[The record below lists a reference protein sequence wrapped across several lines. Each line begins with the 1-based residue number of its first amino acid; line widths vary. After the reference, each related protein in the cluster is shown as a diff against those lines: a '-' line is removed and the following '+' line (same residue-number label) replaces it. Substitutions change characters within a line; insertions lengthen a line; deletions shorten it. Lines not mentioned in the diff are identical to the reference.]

1 MITIDKLIN
10 SNNKSVNED
19 FVKKM
24 ILEFQNMTSQLHQ
37 NSDVEH
43 LRNIFKQYLN
53 SSKESASSSQ
63 DFDYI
68 NEFVNRASKHFQAI
82 NTMKPIT
89 KSDENGNTTYINPI
103 SNNQLGWYTFQ
114 SSQLTNNGG
123 YGKNEISHRFYI
135 NANAKVIAQFSEKL
149 IKEFENRKLPF
160 YFKINTSHIQG
171 PKDFIVIYSSSNE
184 LKNTIDVLNA
194 VAINNPELI
203 SQINRPHEFT
213 NNIDNW
219 IGYAQENKQLQ
230 GKESFTGLM
239 SDNISQVLVES
250 VRDWVNTHPNISVR
264 SDGIIPVF
272 AKDLIDDS
280 LMNDSDKDYY
290 KAKRDKVSY
299 YQRISYLLSAIQR
312 VDYEFVNSIVEK
324 LRSKL
329 LELNIDPNNI
339 CLNKDVMQEL
349 YGIINSNSKE
359 INNQNSPENGSLQ
372 ALREEYE
379 KMMKEPADYNFQSN
393 DETYSDHMTLPT
405 NEHNG
410 MHR

>member
-43 LRNIFKQYLN
+43 LKNIFKQYLN

-89 KSDENGNTTYINPI
+89 KTDENGNTTYTNPI

-194 VAINNPELI
+194 VAINNPKLI

-239 SDNISQVLVES
+239 SDNVSQVLVES
-250 VRDWVNTHPNISVR
+250 VRDWVNTHPNMSVR
-264 SDGIIPVF
+264 SDGITPVF
-272 AKDLIDDS
+272 AKDLVDDS
-280 LMNDSDKDYY
+280 LMNDSGKDYY

-299 YQRISYLLSAIQR
+299 YQGVSYLLSAIQR
-312 VDYEFVNSIVEK
+312 VDYEFVNSIVGK
-324 LRSKL
+324 LKSKL
-329 LELNIDPNNI
+329 LQLNIDPNNI

-349 YGIINSNSKE
+349 QGIINSNSKE
-359 INNQNSPENGSLQ
+359 INNQNSPEKGSLQ

-379 KMMKEPADYNFQSN
+379 KMMKEPVDYNFQSN
-393 DETYSDHMTLPT
+393 DGTYSDHMILPT

>member
-10 SNNKSVNED
+10 GNNKSVNED

-53 SSKESASSSQ
+53 SSKDSASSSQ

-68 NEFVNRASKHFQAI
+68 NEFVSRASKHFQTI
-82 NTMKPIT
+82 NTMKHIPKT
-89 KSDENGNTTYINPI
+89 DENGNVTYTNPI

-184 LKNTIDVLNA
+184 LENTIDVLNE
-194 VAINNPELI
+194 VAINNPKLI

-213 NNIDNW
+213 KNIDNW

-250 VRDWVNTHPNISVR
+250 VRDWVNTHPNMSVR
-264 SDGIIPVF
+264 SDGINPVF
-272 AKDLIDDS
+272 AKDLVDDS
-280 LMNDSDKDYY
+280 LMNDSGKDYY
-290 KAKRDKVSY
+290 KAKQDKVSY
-299 YQRISYLLSAIQR
+299 YQGVSYLLSAIQR
-312 VDYEFVNSIVEK
+312 VDYEFVNSVVRK

-329 LELNIDPNNI
+329 QELNIDPDNI

-349 YGIINSNSKE
+349 QGIINSNSSE
-359 INNQNSPENGSLQ
+359 INNQKSSENDSLKI
-372 ALREEYE
+372 LREEYE
-379 KMMKEPADYNFQSN
+379 KMMNEPSDYNFES
-393 DETYSDHMTLPT
+393 S
-405 NEHNG
+405 EHKG
-410 MHR
+410 IHR

>member
-250 VRDWVNTHPNISVR
+250 VRDWVNTHPNMSVR

>member
-10 SNNKSVNED
+10 SNSKSVNED

-89 KSDENGNTTYINPI
+89 KTDENGNTTYTNPI

-171 PKDFIVIYSSSNE
+171 PKDFIVIYTSSNE

-194 VAINNPELI
+194 VVINNPELI

-250 VRDWVNTHPNISVR
+250 VRDWVNTHPNMSVR
-264 SDGIIPVF
+264 SDGITPVF
-272 AKDLIDDS
+272 AKNLVDDS
-280 LMNDSDKDYY
+280 LMNDSGKDYY

-299 YQRISYLLSAIQR
+299 YQGVSYLLSAIQR
-312 VDYEFVNSIVEK
+312 VDYEFVNSIVGK
-324 LRSKL
+324 LKSKL
-329 LELNIDPNNI
+329 LQLNIDPNNI

-349 YGIINSNSKE
+349 QGIINSNSKE

-372 ALREEYE
+372 AFREEYE
-379 KMMKEPADYNFQSN
+379 KMMKEPVDYNFQSN
-393 DETYSDHMTLPT
+393 DGTYSDHMILPT

-410 MHR
+410 MYR

>member
-10 SNNKSVNED
+10 SNSKSVNED

-24 ILEFQNMTSQLHQ
+24 ILEFQNMISQLHQ

-53 SSKESASSSQ
+53 SSKESVSSRQ

-89 KSDENGNTTYINPI
+89 KTDENGNTTYTNPI

-123 YGKNEISHRFYI
+123 YRKNEISHRFYI

-160 YFKINTSHIQG
+160 YFKINTLYIQG

-194 VAINNPELI
+194 VAINNPKLI

-264 SDGIIPVF
+264 SDGITPVF

-280 LMNDSDKDYY
+280 LMNDSGKDYY
-290 KAKRDKVSY
+290 KAKQDKVLY
-299 YQRISYLLSAIQR
+299 YQGVSYLLSAIQR
-312 VDYEFVNSIVEK
+312 VDYEFVNSIVGK

-339 CLNKDVMQEL
+339 YLDKDVMQEL
-349 YGIINSNSKE
+349 HGIININSKE
-359 INNQNSPENGSLQ
+359 INNQNSLEKDSLQ

-379 KMMKEPADYNFQSN
+379 KMMKEPANYNFQSN
-393 DETYSDHMTLPT
+393 DGTYSDHMTLPT

>member
-89 KSDENGNTTYINPI
+89 KTDENGNTTYTNPI

-194 VAINNPELI
+194 VAINNPKLI

-239 SDNISQVLVES
+239 SNNISQVLVES
-250 VRDWVNTHPNISVR
+250 VRDWVNTHPNMSVR
-264 SDGIIPVF
+264 SDGITPVF
-272 AKDLIDDS
+272 AKDLVDGS
-280 LMNDSDKDYY
+280 LMNDSGKDYY
-290 KAKRDKVSY
+290 KAKQDKVSY
-299 YQRISYLLSAIQR
+299 YQGVSYLLSAIQR
-312 VDYEFVNSIVEK
+312 VDYEFVNSIVGK
-324 LRSKL
+324 LKSKL
-329 LELNIDPNNI
+329 LQLNIDPNNI

-349 YGIINSNSKE
+349 QGIINSNSKE

-372 ALREEYE
+372 AFREEYE
-379 KMMKEPADYNFQSN
+379 KMMKEPVDYNFQSN
-393 DETYSDHMTLPT
+393 DGTYSDHMILPT

>member
-24 ILEFQNMTSQLHQ
+24 ILEFQNMTSQLQQ

-53 SSKESASSSQ
+53 SSKESASSGQ

-68 NEFVNRASKHFQAI
+68 NEFVNRASNHFQAI
-82 NTMKPIT
+82 KTMKPIIKT
-89 KSDENGNTTYINPI
+89 DESGNTTYTNPI

-160 YFKINTSHIQG
+160 YFKINTSYIQG

-250 VRDWVNTHPNISVR
+250 VRDWVNTHPNMSVR
-264 SDGIIPVF
+264 SDGITPVF

-280 LMNDSDKDYY
+280 LMNDRGKDYY

-299 YQRISYLLSAIQR
+299 YQGISYLLSAIQR
-312 VDYEFVNSIVEK
+312 VDYEFVNSIVGK
-324 LRSKL
+324 LRNKL

-349 YGIINSNSKE
+349 HGIINSNSKE
-359 INNQNSPENGSLQ
+359 INNQNSPENDLLQ

-379 KMMKEPADYNFQSN
+379 KMMKEPADCNFQPN
-393 DETYSDHMTLPT
+393 DGTYSDHITLPT
-405 NEHNG
+405 NEHKG

>member
-24 ILEFQNMTSQLHQ
+24 ILEIQNMTSQLHQ

-89 KSDENGNTTYINPI
+89 KTDENGNTTYTNPI

-171 PKDFIVIYSSSNE
+171 PKDFIVIYTSSNE

-194 VAINNPELI
+194 VVINNPELI

-250 VRDWVNTHPNISVR
+250 VRDWVNTHPNMSVR
-264 SDGIIPVF
+264 SDGITPVF
-272 AKDLIDDS
+272 AKNLVDDS
-280 LMNDSDKDYY
+280 LMNDSGKDYY

-299 YQRISYLLSAIQR
+299 YQGVSYLLSAIQR
-312 VDYEFVNSIVEK
+312 VDYEFVNSIVGK
-324 LRSKL
+324 LKSKL
-329 LELNIDPNNI
+329 LQLNIDPNNI

-349 YGIINSNSKE
+349 QGIINSNSKE

-372 ALREEYE
+372 AFREEYE
-379 KMMKEPADYNFQSN
+379 KMMKEPVDYNFQSN
-393 DETYSDHMTLPT
+393 DGTYSDHMILPT

-410 MHR
+410 MYR

>member
-68 NEFVNRASKHFQAI
+68 NEFVNRASKHFQTI
-82 NTMKPIT
+82 NTMKPIPKT
-89 KSDENGNTTYINPI
+89 DENGNTTYTNPI

-149 IKEFENRKLPF
+149 IKEFENKKLPF
-160 YFKINTSHIQG
+160 YFKINTSYIQG
-171 PKDFIVIYSSSNE
+171 PKDFIVIYSSSSE
-184 LKNTIDVLNA
+184 LENTIDVLNE
-194 VAINNPELI
+194 VATNNPELI
-203 SQINRPHEFT
+203 SQINKPHELT

-250 VRDWVNTHPNISVR
+250 VKDWVNTHPNMSVR
-264 SDGIIPVF
+264 SDGINPVF
-272 AKDLIDDS
+272 AKDLVNDS
-280 LMNDSDKDYY
+280 LMNDSGKDYY
-290 KAKRDKVSY
+290 KAKQDKVSY
-299 YQRISYLLSAIQR
+299 YQGVSYLLSAIQR
-312 VDYEFVNSIVEK
+312 VDYEFVNSVVGK

-329 LELNIDPNNI
+329 QELNIDPDNI
-339 CLNKDVMQEL
+339 CLNKAVMQEL
-349 YGIINSNSKE
+349 QGIINSNSSK
-359 INNQNSPENGSLQ
+359 INNQNSSEKDSLQ

-379 KMMKEPADYNFQSN
+379 KMIDAPSDFNFES
-393 DETYSDHMTLPT
+393 S
-405 NEHNG
+405 EHKG
-410 MHR
+410 IHR

>member
-68 NEFVNRASKHFQAI
+68 NEFVNRASKHFRAI

-89 KSDENGNTTYINPI
+89 KTDENGNTTYTNPI

-194 VAINNPELI
+194 VAINNPKLI

-239 SDNISQVLVES
+239 SDNVSQVLVES
-250 VRDWVNTHPNISVR
+250 VRDWVNTHPNMSVR
-264 SDGIIPVF
+264 SDGITPVF
-272 AKDLIDDS
+272 AKDLVDDS
-280 LMNDSDKDYY
+280 LMNDSGKDYY

-299 YQRISYLLSAIQR
+299 YQGVSYLLSAIQR

-324 LRSKL
+324 LRSKML
-329 LELNIDPNNI
+329 QLNINPNNI

-349 YGIINSNSKE
+349 QGIINSNSKE
-359 INNQNSPENGSLQ
+359 INNQNSPENDSLQ
-372 ALREEYE
+372 TLREEYE

-393 DETYSDHMTLPT
+393 DGTYSDHMILPK
-405 NEHNG
+405 NERNG

>member
-53 SSKESASSSQ
+53 SSKDSASSSQ

-68 NEFVNRASKHFQAI
+68 NEFVSRASKHFQTI
-82 NTMKPIT
+82 NTMKHIPKT
-89 KSDENGNTTYINPI
+89 DENGNVTYTNPI

-184 LKNTIDVLNA
+184 LENTIDVLNE

-213 NNIDNW
+213 KNIDNW

-250 VRDWVNTHPNISVR
+250 VRDWVNTHPNMSVR
-264 SDGIIPVF
+264 SDGINPVF
-272 AKDLIDDS
+272 AKDLVDDS
-280 LMNDSDKDYY
+280 LMNDSGKDYY
-290 KAKRDKVSY
+290 KAKQDKVSY
-299 YQRISYLLSAIQR
+299 YQGVSYLLSAIQR
-312 VDYEFVNSIVEK
+312 VDYEFVNSVVGK

-329 LELNIDPNNI
+329 QELNIDPDNI

-349 YGIINSNSKE
+349 QGIINSNSSE
-359 INNQNSPENGSLQ
+359 INNQKSSENDSLQ
-372 ALREEYE
+372 ILREEYE
-379 KMMKEPADYNFQSN
+379 KMMNEPSDYNFES
-393 DETYSDHMTLPT
+393 S
-405 NEHNG
+405 EHKG
-410 MHR
+410 IHR

>member
-10 SNNKSVNED
+10 SNSKSVNED
-19 FVKKM
+19 FVKNM
-24 ILEFQNMTSQLHQ
+24 ILEFQNMISQLHQ

-53 SSKESASSSQ
+53 SSKESVSSRQ

-89 KSDENGNTTYINPI
+89 KTDENGNTTYTNPI

-160 YFKINTSHIQG
+160 YFKINTLYIQG

-264 SDGIIPVF
+264 SDGITPVF

-280 LMNDSDKDYY
+280 LMNDSGKDYY
-290 KAKRDKVSY
+290 KAKQDKVLY
-299 YQRISYLLSAIQR
+299 YQGVSYLLSAIQR
-312 VDYEFVNSIVEK
+312 VDYEFINSIVGK

-349 YGIINSNSKE
+349 HGIININSKE
-359 INNQNSPENGSLQ
+359 INNQNSLKKDSLQ

-379 KMMKEPADYNFQSN
+379 KMMKEPANYNFQSN
-393 DETYSDHMTLPT
+393 DGKYSDHMNLPT

>member
-1 MITIDKLIN
+1 M
-10 SNNKSVNED
+10 
-19 FVKKM
+19 
-24 ILEFQNMTSQLHQ
+24 
-37 NSDVEH
+37 
-43 LRNIFKQYLN
+43 KQYLN
-53 SSKESASSSQ
+53 SSKESESSSQ

-68 NEFVNRASKHFQAI
+68 NEFVNRASKHFQTI

-89 KSDENGNTTYINPI
+89 KTDENGNTTYTNPI

-194 VAINNPELI
+194 VAINNPQLI

-219 IGYAQENKQLQ
+219 IGYAPENKQLQ

-250 VRDWVNTHPNISVR
+250 VRDWVNTHPNMSVK
-264 SDGIIPVF
+264 SDGITPVF

-280 LMNDSDKDYY
+280 LMNDSGKDYY

-299 YQRISYLLSAIQR
+299 YQGISYLLSAIQR
-312 VDYEFVNSIVEK
+312 VDYEFVNSIVGK

-349 YGIINSNSKE
+349 HGIINSNSKE
-359 INNQNSPENGSLQ
+359 INNQNSPENDALQ

-393 DETYSDHMTLPT
+393 AGTYSDHMTLPT

>member
-68 NEFVNRASKHFQAI
+68 NEFVSRASKHFQTI
-82 NTMKPIT
+82 NTMKPILKT
-89 KSDENGNTTYINPI
+89 DENGNTTYTNPI

-171 PKDFIVIYSSSNE
+171 PKDFIVIYSSSSE
-184 LKNTIDVLNA
+184 LENTIDVLNA
-194 VAINNPELI
+194 VETNNPELI

-239 SDNISQVLVES
+239 SDIISQVLVES
-250 VRDWVNTHPNISVR
+250 VRDWVNTHPNMSVR
-264 SDGIIPVF
+264 SDGINPVF
-272 AKDLIDDS
+272 AKDLVNDG
-280 LMNDSDKDYY
+280 LMNDSGKDYY
-290 KAKRDKVSY
+290 KAKQDKISY
-299 YQRISYLLSAIQR
+299 YQGVSYLLSAIQR
-312 VDYEFVNSIVEK
+312 VDYEFVNSVVGK

-329 LELNIDPNNI
+329 QELNINPDNI

-349 YGIINSNSKE
+349 QGIVNSNSSE
-359 INNQNSPENGSLQ
+359 INNSNSSKKDSLQ
-372 ALREEYE
+372 TLREEYE
-379 KMMKEPADYNFQSN
+379 KMINEPSDYNFES
-393 DETYSDHMTLPT
+393 S
-405 NEHNG
+405 EHKG
-410 MHR
+410 IHR

>member
-53 SSKESASSSQ
+53 SSKDSASSSQ

-68 NEFVNRASKHFQAI
+68 NEFVSRASKHFQTI
-82 NTMKPIT
+82 NTMKHIPKT
-89 KSDENGNTTYINPI
+89 DENGNVTYTNPI

-184 LKNTIDVLNA
+184 LENTIDVLNE

-213 NNIDNW
+213 KNIDNW

-250 VRDWVNTHPNISVR
+250 VRDWVNTHPNMSVR
-264 SDGIIPVF
+264 SDGINPVF
-272 AKDLIDDS
+272 AKDLVDDS
-280 LMNDSDKDYY
+280 LMNDSGKDYY
-290 KAKRDKVSY
+290 KAKQDKVSY
-299 YQRISYLLSAIQR
+299 YQGVSYLLSAIQR
-312 VDYEFVNSIVEK
+312 VDYEFVNSVVRK

-329 LELNIDPNNI
+329 QELNIDPDNI

-349 YGIINSNSKE
+349 QGIINSNSSE
-359 INNQNSPENGSLQ
+359 INNQKSSENDSLKI
-372 ALREEYE
+372 LREEYE
-379 KMMKEPADYNFQSN
+379 KMMNEPSDYNFES
-393 DETYSDHMTLPT
+393 S
-405 NEHNG
+405 EHKG
-410 MHR
+410 IHR

>member
-53 SSKESASSSQ
+53 QSKESVSSRQ

-89 KSDENGNTTYINPI
+89 KTDENGNTTYTNPI

-264 SDGIIPVF
+264 SDGITPVF

-280 LMNDSDKDYY
+280 LMNDSGKDYY
-290 KAKRDKVSY
+290 KAKLDKVLY
-299 YQRISYLLSAIQR
+299 YQGVSYLLSAIQR
-312 VDYEFVNSIVEK
+312 VDYEFVNSIVGK

-349 YGIINSNSKE
+349 HGIININSKE
-359 INNQNSPENGSLQ
+359 INNQNSLEKDSLQ

-393 DETYSDHMTLPT
+393 DGTYSDHMTLPT

>member
-1 MITIDKLIN
+1 MITLDKLIN

-250 VRDWVNTHPNISVR
+250 VRDWVNTHPNMSVR

>member
-89 KSDENGNTTYINPI
+89 KTDENGNTTYTNPI

-171 PKDFIVIYSSSNE
+171 PKDFIVIYTSSNE

-194 VAINNPELI
+194 VVINNPELI

-250 VRDWVNTHPNISVR
+250 VRDWVNTHPNMSVR
-264 SDGIIPVF
+264 SDGITPVF
-272 AKDLIDDS
+272 AKNLVDDS
-280 LMNDSDKDYY
+280 LMNDSGKDYY

-299 YQRISYLLSAIQR
+299 YQGVSYLLSAIQR
-312 VDYEFVNSIVEK
+312 VDYEFVNSIVGK
-324 LRSKL
+324 LKSKL
-329 LELNIDPNNI
+329 LQLNIDPNNI

-349 YGIINSNSKE
+349 QGIINSNSKE

-372 ALREEYE
+372 AFREEYE
-379 KMMKEPADYNFQSN
+379 KMMKEPVDYNFQSN
-393 DETYSDHMTLPT
+393 DGTYSDHMILPT

-410 MHR
+410 MYR

>member
-53 SSKESASSSQ
+53 SSKESESSSQ
-63 DFDYI
+63 DFGYI
-68 NEFVNRASKHFQAI
+68 NEFVSRASKHFQTI
-82 NTMKPIT
+82 NTMKPIPIT
-89 KSDENGNTTYINPI
+89 DENGNTTYTNPI

-171 PKDFIVIYSSSNE
+171 PKDFIVIYSSSSE
-184 LKNTIDVLNA
+184 LENTIDVLNE
-194 VAINNPELI
+194 VATNNPELI
-203 SQINRPHEFT
+203 SQINKPHEFT

-239 SDNISQVLVES
+239 SDNISQILVSS
-250 VRDWVNTHPNISVR
+250 VQEWVDQHPKMSVR
-264 SDGIIPVF
+264 SDGMNPIYSS
-272 AKDLIDDS
+272 DLVNRNLLDDTGKS
-280 LMNDSDKDYY
+280 FM
-290 KAKRDKVSY
+290 KAKNDKVSY
-299 YQRISYLLSAIQR
+299 YQGISYLLSAIQR
-312 VDYEFVNSIVEK
+312 VDYEFVNSVVGK

-329 LELNIDPNNI
+329 QELNIDPDNI

-349 YGIINSNSKE
+349 QGIINSNSSE
-359 INNQNSPENGSLQ
+359 INNENSSKKDSLQ

-379 KMMKEPADYNFQSN
+379 KMINEPSDYNS
-393 DETYSDHMTLPT
+393 ESS
-405 NEHNG
+405 EHKG
-410 MHR
+410 IHR

>member
-89 KSDENGNTTYINPI
+89 KTDENGNTTYTNPI

-160 YFKINTSHIQG
+160 YFKINISHIQG
-171 PKDFIVIYSSSNE
+171 PKDFIVIYTSSNE

-194 VAINNPELI
+194 VVINNPELI
-203 SQINRPHEFT
+203 SQTNRPHEFT

-250 VRDWVNTHPNISVR
+250 VRDWVNTHPNMSVR
-264 SDGIIPVF
+264 SDGITPVF
-272 AKDLIDDS
+272 AKNLVDDS
-280 LMNDSDKDYY
+280 LMNDSGKDYY

-299 YQRISYLLSAIQR
+299 YQGVSYLLSAIQR
-312 VDYEFVNSIVEK
+312 VDYEFVNSIVGK
-324 LRSKL
+324 LKSKL
-329 LELNIDPNNI
+329 LQLNIDPNNI

-349 YGIINSNSKE
+349 QGIINSNSKE

-372 ALREEYE
+372 AFREEYE
-379 KMMKEPADYNFQSN
+379 KMMKEPVDYNFQSN
-393 DETYSDHMTLPT
+393 DGTYSDHMILPT

-410 MHR
+410 MYR

>member
-53 SSKESASSSQ
+53 SSKDSASSSQ

-68 NEFVNRASKHFQAI
+68 NEFVSRASKHFQTI
-82 NTMKPIT
+82 NTMKHIPKT
-89 KSDENGNTTYINPI
+89 DENGNVTYTNPI

-184 LKNTIDVLNA
+184 LENTIDVLNE

-213 NNIDNW
+213 KNIDNW

-250 VRDWVNTHPNISVR
+250 VRDWVNTHPNMSVR
-264 SDGIIPVF
+264 SDGINPVF
-272 AKDLIDDS
+272 AKDLVEDS
-280 LMNDSDKDYY
+280 LMNDSGKDYY
-290 KAKRDKVSY
+290 KAKQDKVSY
-299 YQRISYLLSAIQR
+299 YQGVSYLLSAIQR
-312 VDYEFVNSIVEK
+312 VDYEFVNSVVRK

-329 LELNIDPNNI
+329 QELNIDPDNI

-349 YGIINSNSKE
+349 QGIINSNSSE
-359 INNQNSPENGSLQ
+359 INNQKSSENDSLKI
-372 ALREEYE
+372 LREEYE
-379 KMMKEPADYNFQSN
+379 KMMNEPSDYNFES
-393 DETYSDHMTLPT
+393 S
-405 NEHNG
+405 EHKG
-410 MHR
+410 IHR

>member
-89 KSDENGNTTYINPI
+89 KPDENGNTTYINPI

-250 VRDWVNTHPNISVR
+250 VRDWVNTHPNMSVR

>member
-53 SSKESASSSQ
+53 SSKDSASSSQ

-68 NEFVNRASKHFQAI
+68 NEFVSRASKHFQTI
-82 NTMKPIT
+82 NTMKHIPKT
-89 KSDENGNTTYINPI
+89 DENGNVTYTNPI

-184 LKNTIDVLNA
+184 LENTIDVLNE

-213 NNIDNW
+213 KNIDNW

-250 VRDWVNTHPNISVR
+250 VRDWVNTHPNMSVR
-264 SDGIIPVF
+264 SDGINPVF
-272 AKDLIDDS
+272 AKDLVDDS
-280 LMNDSDKDYY
+280 LMNDSGKDYY
-290 KAKRDKVSY
+290 KAKQDKVSY
-299 YQRISYLLSAIQR
+299 YQGVSYLLSAIQR
-312 VDYEFVNSIVEK
+312 VDYEFVNSVVRK

-329 LELNIDPNNI
+329 QELNIDPDNI

-349 YGIINSNSKE
+349 QGIINSNSSE
-359 INNQNSPENGSLQ
+359 INNQKSSENDSLKI
-372 ALREEYE
+372 LREEYE
-379 KMMKEPADYNFQSN
+379 KMMKEPSDYNFES
-393 DETYSDHMTLPT
+393 S
-405 NEHNG
+405 EHKG
-410 MHR
+410 IHR

>member
-89 KSDENGNTTYINPI
+89 KTDENGNTTYTNPI

-239 SDNISQVLVES
+239 SNNISQVLVES
-250 VRDWVNTHPNISVR
+250 VRDWVNTHPNMSVR
-264 SDGIIPVF
+264 SDGITPVF
-272 AKDLIDDS
+272 AKDLVDGS
-280 LMNDSDKDYY
+280 LMNDSGKDYY
-290 KAKRDKVSY
+290 KAKQDKVSY
-299 YQRISYLLSAIQR
+299 YQGVSYLLSAIQR
-312 VDYEFVNSIVEK
+312 VDYEFVNSIVGK
-324 LRSKL
+324 LKSKL
-329 LELNIDPNNI
+329 LQLNIDPNNI

-349 YGIINSNSKE
+349 QGIINSNSKE

-372 ALREEYE
+372 AFREEYE
-379 KMMKEPADYNFQSN
+379 KMMKEPVDYNFQSN
-393 DETYSDHMTLPT
+393 AGTYSDHMILPT

>member
-1 MITIDKLIN
+1 MITINKLIN
-10 SNNKSVNED
+10 SNNKSINED

-37 NSDVEH
+37 NSDVGH
-43 LRNIFKQYLN
+43 LRNVFKQYLN

-68 NEFVNRASKHFQAI
+68 NDFAKRASKHFHAI

-89 KSDENGNTTYINPI
+89 KIDENGKTTFVNPI

-160 YFKINTSHIQG
+160 YFKINTLYIQG

-184 LKNTIDVLNA
+184 LGNTIDVLNKI
-194 VAINNPELI
+194 AINNPELI

-219 IGYAQENKQLQ
+219 IGYAQESKQLQ

-239 SDNISQVLVES
+239 SDIISQVLVES
-250 VRDWVNTHPNISVR
+250 VRDWVSTHPNISIR
-264 SDGIIPVF
+264 SDGINPVF
-272 AKDLIDDS
+272 AKDLVDDS
-280 LMNDSDKDYY
+280 LMNDSGKDYY
-290 KAKRDKVSY
+290 KAKQDKVLY
-299 YQRISYLLSAIQR
+299 YQGVSYLLSAIQR
-312 VDYEFVNSIVEK
+312 IDYEFVNSIVGK

-329 LELNIDPNNI
+329 LELNIDPDNMF
-339 CLNKDVMQEL
+339 LNKDVMHELQE
-349 YGIINSNSKE
+349 IINSNSNE
-359 INNQNSPENGSLQ
+359 
-372 ALREEYE
+372 ALWEWYE
-379 KMMKEPADYNFQSN
+379 KMAEEPADYNYES
-393 DETYSDHMTLPT
+393 S
-405 NEHNG
+405 EHKG
-410 MHR
+410 IHR

>member
-68 NEFVNRASKHFQAI
+68 NEFVNRASKHFQTI
-82 NTMKPIT
+82 NTMKPIPKT
-89 KSDENGNTTYINPI
+89 DENGNTTYTNPI

-149 IKEFENRKLPF
+149 IKEFENKKLPF
-160 YFKINTSHIQG
+160 YFKINTSYIQG
-171 PKDFIVIYSSSNE
+171 PKDFIVIYSSSSE
-184 LKNTIDVLNA
+184 LENTIDVLNE
-194 VAINNPELI
+194 VATNNPELI
-203 SQINRPHEFT
+203 SQINKPHELT

-250 VRDWVNTHPNISVR
+250 VKDWVNTHPNMSVR
-264 SDGIIPVF
+264 SDGINHVF
-272 AKDLIDDS
+272 AKDLVNDS
-280 LMNDSDKDYY
+280 LMNDSGKDYY
-290 KAKRDKVSY
+290 KAKQDKVSY
-299 YQRISYLLSAIQR
+299 YQGVSYLLSAIQR
-312 VDYEFVNSIVEK
+312 VDYEFVNSVVGK

-329 LELNIDPNNI
+329 QELNIDPDNI
-339 CLNKDVMQEL
+339 CLNKAVMQEL
-349 YGIINSNSKE
+349 QGIINSNSSK
-359 INNQNSPENGSLQ
+359 INNQNSSEKDSLQ

-379 KMMKEPADYNFQSN
+379 KMIDAPSDFNFES
-393 DETYSDHMTLPT
+393 S
-405 NEHNG
+405 EHKG
-410 MHR
+410 IHR

>member
-89 KSDENGNTTYINPI
+89 RTDKNGNTIYTNPI

-194 VAINNPELI
+194 VAINNPQLI

-250 VRDWVNTHPNISVR
+250 VRDWVNTHPNMSVR
-264 SDGIIPVF
+264 SDGITPFF

-280 LMNDSDKDYY
+280 LMNDSGKDYY
-290 KAKRDKVSY
+290 KAKQDKVLY
-299 YQRISYLLSAIQR
+299 YQGVSYLLSAIQR
-312 VDYEFVNSIVEK
+312 VDYEFVNSIVGK

-349 YGIINSNSKE
+349 HGIINSNSKE
-359 INNQNSPENGSLQ
+359 INNQNSPENDALQ

-393 DETYSDHMTLPT
+393 DGTYSDHMTLPT

-410 MHR
+410 MYR

>member
-10 SNNKSVNED
+10 SNSKSVNED
-19 FVKKM
+19 FVKNM
-24 ILEFQNMTSQLHQ
+24 ILEFQNMISQLHQ

-53 SSKESASSSQ
+53 SSKESVSSRQ

-89 KSDENGNTTYINPI
+89 KTDENGNTTYTNPI

-160 YFKINTSHIQG
+160 YFKINTLYIQG

-264 SDGIIPVF
+264 SDGITPVF

-280 LMNDSDKDYY
+280 LMNDSGKDYY
-290 KAKRDKVSY
+290 KAKQDKVLY
-299 YQRISYLLSAIQR
+299 YQGVSYLLSAIQR
-312 VDYEFVNSIVEK
+312 VDYEFINSIVGK

-349 YGIINSNSKE
+349 HGIININSKE
-359 INNQNSPENGSLQ
+359 INNQNSLKKDSLQ

-379 KMMKEPADYNFQSN
+379 KMMKEPANYNFQSN
-393 DETYSDHMTLPT
+393 DGKYSYHMTLPT

-410 MHR
+410 MPR